1 MIYIL
6 IVHLKFSRTLI
17 LLWSKAF
24 CRSINI
30 LIHTVFIQYSWLY
43 DNMINILTVNSSNYT
58 NKSTYIKSVLFLL
71 ILFQREAAKRPT
83 PPPPEL
89 NARWN
94 FRTLEKRPQKAP
106 GSGNND
112 WTNWKK
118 RPQKVPETLEKGPK
132 VKILRLVF

>member
-6 IVHLKFSRTLI
+6 TVHLKFSRTLI

-83 PPPPEL
+83 PPPRAEWPLERS
-89 NARWN
+89 NAG
-94 FRTLEKRPQKAP
+94 K
-106 GSGNND
+106 
-112 WTNWKK
+112 
-118 RPQKVPETLEKGPK
+118 KVPKKVVFSLLARPALYPPPPLNGPAIRK
-132 VKILRLVF
+132 K

>member
-6 IVHLKFSRTLI
+6 TVHLKFSRTLI

-83 PPPPEL
+83 PPPSSLMAGRTFE
-89 NARWN
+89 RW
-94 FRTLEKRPQKAP
+94 K
-106 GSGNND
+106 
-112 WTNWKK
+112 
-118 RPQKVPETLEKGPK
+118 KGPK
-132 VKILRLVF
+132 KSCFFLIGPAGPLPPSPS